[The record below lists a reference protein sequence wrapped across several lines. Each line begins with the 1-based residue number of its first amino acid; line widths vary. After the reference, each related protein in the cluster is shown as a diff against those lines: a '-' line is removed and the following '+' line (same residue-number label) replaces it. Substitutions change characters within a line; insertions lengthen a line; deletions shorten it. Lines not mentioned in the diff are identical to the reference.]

1 MIIKIV
7 LRKGVYVAKRKNN
20 VLKRVYAGGARFCK
34 STFVY
39 TSVVRGVGVILYSNI
54 YNVFFCDIRLL
65 IVISN
70 RQVSHF

>member
-39 TSVVRGVGVILYSNI
+39 TSVVRGVGATLYSKI
-54 YNVFFCDIRLL
+54 YDIFLYDISLL
-65 IVISN
+65 IILSN

>member
-1 MIIKIV
+1 MQCM
-7 LRKGVYVAKRKNN
+7 YVAKRKNKMA
-20 VLKRVYAGGARFCK
+20 KRAYAGGARFCK

-54 YNVFFCDIRLL
+54 YNVFFCDISLL
-65 IVISN
+65 IIISN